1 VRVKT
6 TRTVAVLLSGIAL
19 AVTGCSTGT
28 SAPVAT
34 PNGQPVKGGTL
45 KLLGSADLDNLDPA
59 NAYYLPSYG
68 LLRAVSRQLVS
79 YRSAETVEQASAPAP
94 DMAVAL
100 PEPTN
105 GGRTYRF
112 TIKDGVQWDAP
123 SGARQVTGADVAR
136 GFKRL
141 CNPSIPSG
149 GLGYYVGVIAGMA
162 EFCQAFEKV
171 PATAPAIGDFIARH
185 EISGIKADGNE
196 VEFTLVKP
204 AGDFLNLLAMPFAS
218 AAPIETL
225 QYLPDSPEYRKNFI
239 SDGPYTFKSY
249 TADKQIELVRNPAW
263 RGDTDKLRGAHVD
276 AISVVLGVD
285 EGPAQM
291 QLQAGTA
298 DLGWDLSVPTAAI
311 PGLKARGDKQLML
324 TAAGSATYLAINLRS
339 PNAGGALQNLRVR
352 QALNYAVNKKNVIQ
366 VLGGPDVYQP
376 IGQILTPSILG
387 HKSIDPFATAD
398 SAGDPAKAKQLL
410 AEAGYS
416 QGLELVF
423 AYRGAG
429 KSPQIAATL
438 QADLKKAGITLRM
451 KALAPSDLGR
461 LVSSPAAGARGEWD
475 LAAPSWSPDWQGNSA
490 RSFLVPLLDGRTCG
504 DGSPN
509 YGCYDNPTVN
519 SLIDQA
525 LAQADPAVAAD
536 LWAQADA
543 TATADAPWVPVTTGT
558 EVRYRSARVAGW
570 AWNPLSVNADLTNV
584 WLSK

>member
-1 VRVKT
+1 VRVNT
-6 TRTVAVLLSGIAL
+6 TRTVAVLLSAIAL
-19 AVTGCSTGT
+19 AVAGCST
-28 SAPVAT
+28 SPST
-34 PNGQPVKGGTL
+34 PADTANGQPVKGGTL

-79 YRSAETVEQASAPAP
+79 YRSAETVERASAPAP
-94 DMAVAL
+94 DMAVSL
-100 PEPTN
+100 PEPTD

-112 TIKDGVQWDAP
+112 TVKDGVQWDAP

-162 EFCQAFEKV
+162 EFCQAFETV
-171 PATAPAIGDFIARH
+171 PATVPAIRDFIARH
-185 EISGIKADGNE
+185 EISGIKADGND

-225 QYLPDSPEYRKNFI
+225 QYLPDSPQYRKNFI
-239 SDGPYTFKSY
+239 SDGPYKFASY
-249 TADKQIELVRNPAW
+249 LADKQIELVRNPAW
-263 RGDTDKLRGAHVD
+263 RADTDNLRGAHVD

-339 PNAGGALQNLRVR
+339 PNAGGALKNLKVR

-366 VLGGPDVYQP
+366 ILGGPDVYQP
-376 IGQILTPSILG
+376 TGQILTPSILG
-387 HKSIDPFATAD
+387 HRSTDPFATAD

-416 QGLELVF
+416 HDLELVF
-423 AYRGAG
+423 AYRSAG

-438 QADLKKAGITLRM
+438 QADLKKAGITLRL

-461 LVSSPAAGARGEWD
+461 LVSSPAAGARGDWD

-490 RSFLVPLLDGRTCG
+490 RSFFVPLLDGRTCG

-570 AWNPLSVNADLTNV
+570 VWNPLSVNADLTNV